1 MNDYEQKDMDGVCFE
16 VEKEK
21 LTEDWMA
28 PWSGKGMIEGKM
40 YYINMYDN
48 VSKGGKLYRKLKFKV
63 MPDAQMRSEAA
74 HTKASQVHKSNADDI
89 PW

>member
-1 MNDYEQKDMDGVCFE
+1 MFACLSYV
-16 VEKEK
+16 
-21 LTEDWMA
+21 
-28 PWSGKGMIEGKM
+28 
-40 YYINMYDN
+40 DN

-74 HTKASQVHKSNADDI
+74 HTKASQVHKSNVDDI